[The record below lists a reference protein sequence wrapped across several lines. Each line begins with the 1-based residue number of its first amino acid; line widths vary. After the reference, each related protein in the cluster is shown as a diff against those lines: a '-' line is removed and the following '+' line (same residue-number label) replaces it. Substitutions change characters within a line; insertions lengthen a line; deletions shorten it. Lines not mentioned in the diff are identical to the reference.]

1 MTKHQLPNF
10 LIIGAAK
17 SGTTSLHEELSKHPE
32 IFMCNPKEPHFL
44 ADLPNDTI
52 GGNYGY
58 PRVDEAGYQALFEN
72 VKEEKVIGE
81 SSVSTLFYK
90 NAIKK
95 AKTILGE
102 NIKIV
107 VILRNPV
114 DRAFSNYMMHV
125 RDGFEDKTFEEA
137 LDLEEERKKENYWWG
152 YFLKEAGLYGQQIA
166 NVFSAYDSSQ
176 VKVFLFED
184 LIKNRETTLNE
195 ICNFLEVATG
205 FDFQKP
211 IKSNTSGRPNPKSKS
226 IRVFNSL
233 FMGEN
238 IVKKIFRYILPKSV
252 RQSIFDS
259 AKKQLFDANLKK
271 EKINP
276 ETKKSLITYFKS
288 DIQELEKLINRDLS
302 HWLK

>member
-1 MTKHQLPNF
+1 MAKKQLPNF

-44 ADLPNDTI
+44 ANLPDNTI

-58 PRVDEAGYQALFEN
+58 PRVDEAGYYSLFQK
-72 VKEEKVIGE
+72 VKNEKIIGE
-81 SSVSTLFYK
+81 SSVSILFYK

-95 AKTILGE
+95 AKSLLGQ

-107 VILRNPV
+107 VVLRNPV

-125 RDGFEDKTFEEA
+125 RDGFENKTFEEA
-137 LDLEEERKKENYWWG
+137 LELEEERKKENYWWG
-152 YFLKEAGLYGQQIA
+152 YFLKEAGLYGEQLA
-166 NVFSAYDSSQ
+166 NVLSFYDSSQ

-184 LIKNRETTLNE
+184 LIKNRETTLKE
-195 ICNFLEVATG
+195 ICEFLEVSSD

-211 IKSNTSGRPNPKSKS
+211 IKSNTSGRPDPKSKS
-226 IRVFNSL
+226 IRFFNSI

-238 IVKKIFRYILPKSV
+238 ILKKIFRYILPKSI

-271 EKINP
+271 EKMNP
-276 ETKKSLITYFKS
+276 ETRKSLIAYFKS
-288 DIQELEKLINRDLS
+288 DIQKLEKLIDRDLS